1 MSNKATIIKWKMT
14 SLAEKRNKGK
24 TPAQDYSQDKR
35 LPAGQTFVMHEGV
48 SLRRN
53 PKGSISL

>member
-1 MSNKATIIKWKMT
+1 MT
-14 SLAEKRNKGK
+14 SLVERKNKGK
-24 TPAQDYSQDKR
+24 APAQDYSQDKR
-35 LPAGQTFVMHEGV
+35 LPAGQTFVMHKGV